1 MSINIKMIQKEGL
14 VFRNR
19 NAWEILASH
28 IEEVNYSNVFIIVDE
43 NTQTQCLPR
52 FYEKLDLNKKWK
64 TLQVSSGEK
73 YKNIESCIQLWERL
87 SEEQGDRN
95 SLIIN
100 LGGGMITD
108 LGGFVASTFKR
119 GMAFVNIPTTLL
131 AMVDASIGGKNGIDF
146 GMAKNQIGTI
156 NLPIMV
162 VIENLFLETLPKQ
175 QLISGMAEMLK
186 HSLIHSSDSWDKIR
200 DIKPLNTPLFEELI
214 WESIAIKSEIVSQDP
229 LETGLRK
236 TLNYGHT
243 LGHAIESHCLDSSER
258 ESLLH
263 GEAIAIGMIL
273 ATYISNQ
280 LLGFPEKRLTEVSER
295 LISLFPKQVFSQN
308 EIENIINLLVF
319 DKKNRSGKVLFV
331 LMQDIGELTTDC
343 VVSNDLIYNAFE
355 FYKKI

>member
-146 GMAKNQIGTI
+146 GLAKNQIGTI
-156 NLPIMV
+156 HLPKMV
-162 VIENLFLETLPKQ
+162 VVENVFLNTLPKR
-175 QLISGMAEMLK
+175 QLVSGMAEMIK
-186 HSLIHSSDSWDKIR
+186 HGIIHNEKSWEKVEFLD
-200 DIKPLNTPLFEELI
+200 PNNTSKFEALI
-214 WESIAIKSEIVSQDP
+214 WESIE
-229 LETGLRK
+229 
-236 TLNYGHT
+236 
-243 LGHAIESHCLDSSER
+243 
-258 ESLLH
+258 
-263 GEAIAIGMIL
+263 
-273 ATYISNQ
+273 
-280 LLGFPEKRLTEVSER
+280 
-295 LISLFPKQVFSQN
+295 
-308 EIENIINLLVF
+308 
-319 DKKNRSGKVLFV
+319 
-331 LMQDIGELTTDC
+331 
-343 VVSNDLIYNAFE
+343 
-355 FYKKI
+355 